1 MTDPLKRTETTH
13 IDEVGREA
21 TSTVQWLLENR
32 NKEGSITHPITHNNK
47 LTMFMG
53 GEEGFADIADQ
64 IAKAEGSIDICCWG
78 FDPGMELVRE
88 NSATWPRGE
97 TYGDLLIAAGKRG
110 VRVRLLVWYDRM
122 AVATKNPR
130 NMPGHTHDEWPWL
143 TCFLSKAFSASI
155 SAQHSVAMLCDYRER
170 GVLPT
175 LPAGDAMLQVRR
187 EQFPMPESQIPV

>member
-110 VRVRLLVWYDRM
+110 VRVRLLVWYDPA
-122 AVATKNPR
+122 AVEGNNPR
-130 NMPGHTHDEWPWL
+130 NMPGHTHGQNYYRDDLYSEAAGKD
-143 TCFLSKAFSASI
+143 LSA
-155 SAQHSVAMLCDYRER
+155 HRCL
-170 GVLPT
+170 
-175 LPAGDAMLQVRR
+175 
-187 EQFPMPESQIPV
+187 EQEQRDVK